1 MAKEEEL
8 VKVTIRLPKRMVRRA
23 KHEAVDAGTNL
34 QTMLTEALRRYL
46 AEKGGK

>member
-8 VKVTIRLPKRMVRRA
+8 VKVTIRLPTGMVRRA
-23 KHEAVDAGTNL
+23 KHYAVDAGTNL
-34 QTMLTEALRRYL
+34 QGVVTEALRRYL